1 MPQQKLGRIQW
12 GNLTF
17 GPGSQYHVTA
27 IEGLDDLP
35 EIRAEDINRPDQH
48 GDYTSPDT
56 TGARIIQLGLG
67 LRGES
72 PDDLRDL
79 TLALRAATQPQ
90 RQPAPLQLL
99 DQDVLVYGKV
109 RRRSVPYDAGNLWSL
124 GDAALEWYCADPYLY
139 SLEEHTASTTAYSP
153 AAGRTYPL
161 SYAGV
166 APGTNL
172 VLNPSLENDLADTQ
186 AYGSATRTRTTA
198 DRYIGAASMQLV
210 NGAAASIGSTWSIV
224 PQTGVGV
231 TIIASAW
238 VKLNSLANVT
248 SIFLNWRSGATAL
261 STAFLAGPLPTVG
274 QWTRVSASYTLTAG
288 QTCDRIGVGVTS
300 TASGV
305 TWLADAVLATTDPV
319 LPAYGDGSMT
329 GYGWSWTGAAYASS
343 SVRTAV
349 GTNRVYGDAGTSGRL
364 SAVNDG
370 ASPAYPVLRIDGPVA
385 NPSIEQVS
393 TGGSITLDATIQ
405 AGEYLLIDTRTRAVL
420 LMGTS
425 PRRQWVRGGS
435 QWPLLM
441 PGSNT
446 IAYRGSALPGAPGQS
461 SLLTVTWRDTSL

>member
-1 MPQQKLGRIQW
+1 MPQQRLGRIQW
-12 GNLTF
+12 GPLMF

-27 IEGLDDLP
+27 VEGLDDLP

-72 PDDLRDL
+72 PDDLRAL

-90 RQPAPLQLL
+90 SQPAPLQLL
-99 DQDVLVYGKV
+99 DQDVLVYAKV
-109 RRRSVPYDAGNLWSL
+109 RRRAMPYDAENLWSL
-124 GDAALEWYCADPYLY
+124 GTAALELYCADPYLY

-161 SYAGV
+161 MYSGV
-166 APGTNL
+166 TPATNL
-172 VLNPSLENDLADTQ
+172 ALNPSAEVDLSNTANFSTI
-186 AYGSATRTRTTA
+186 TRTRVTNVARIGTASIRHVHTGTTTA
-198 DRYIGAASMQLV
+198 
-210 NGAAASIGSTWSIV
+210 GSTYSIAPV
-224 PQTGVGV
+224 TSGTVQVGV
-231 TIIASAW
+231 W
-238 VKLNSLANVT
+238 VRHTGSPTPLRGQLHWMNGSTSLNFIELLPLGTPDANGWV
-248 SIFLNWRSGATAL
+248 FVSGA
-261 STAFLAGPLPTVG
+261 
-274 QWTRVSASYTLTAG
+274 YTLTAG
-288 QTCDRIGVGVTS
+288 QTVNTIGLS
-300 TASGV
+300 FQTASG
-305 TWLADAVLATTDPV
+305 TWWADGLMVENGPV
-319 LPAYGDGSMT
+319 LHPYGDGSMT
-329 GYGWSWTGAAYASS
+329 AYGWSWTGTPHAST
-343 SVRTAV
+343 SVRTVA
-349 GTNRVYGDAGTSGRL
+349 GPNRVYGDAGTSGRL
-364 SAVNDG
+364 TAGNDG

-393 TGGSITLDATIQ
+393 VGGSITIDATIQ
-405 AGEYLLIDTRTRAVL
+405 AGEYLIIDTRTRAVL

-446 IAYRGSALPGAPGQS
+446 LAYRGSALPGAPGQS